1 VRTREPYSGRVLGR
15 PNARGRL
22 RIYLGAAAGVG
33 KTYQM
38 LGDALLDREDGVDI
52 VIGYLEPHGRR
63 GTEERARNLERAPT
77 RTFGGGG
84 RAETEPD
91 VAWLLERRPTVALV
105 DELAH
110 TCPPDA
116 PSRKRYE
123 DVERLLGAGIQ
134 VWTTVNIQHVEGL
147 NDRVRALTGVEVR
160 ETLPDR
166 FLRDADELRLVD
178 LNPAALRERIARGLV
193 YPAEHAE
200 RALAGFFTVENLTAL
215 RALVLH
221 ELAEIAAADAR
232 RVLGAG
238 ATGATERVLVGTG
251 GRRESAT
258 RLIRAGER
266 LAERLAAELFV
277 LVVEPSDRGLDPA
290 TAEVLA
296 EAERLTLS
304 CGGIFLRRRADDA
317 ADQLVR
323 EIAAQGITQVVLGES
338 RQSGLRRLTRQ
349 SLVEVVLRRTH
360 GVDVHVMAEPVD
372 ARGRAAGA

>member
-1 VRTREPYSGRVLGR
+1 MRTREPYSGRVLGR

-38 LGDALLDREDGVDI
+38 LGDAVLDREEGVD
-52 VIGYLEPHGRR
+52 VVVGYLEPHGRR
-63 GTEERARNLERAPT
+63 RTEERARDLERAPT
-77 RTFGGGG
+77 RTYGGGG

-91 VAWLLERRPTVALV
+91 VAWLLERRPTVVLI

-123 DVERLLGAGIQ
+123 DVERLLDAGIQ
-134 VWTTVNIQHVEGL
+134 VWATVNIQHVEGL
-147 NDRVRALTGVEVR
+147 NERVRALTGVEVR

-178 LNPAALRERIARGLV
+178 LSPPALRERIARGLV
-193 YPAEHAE
+193 YPPAQAE
-200 RALAGFFTVENLTAL
+200 RALTGFFTVENLTAL

-232 RVLGAG
+232 RMVGGRAAG
-238 ATGATERVLVGTG
+238 TTERVLVGTG

-266 LAERLAAELFV
+266 LAERLAAELYV
-277 LVVEPSDRGLDPA
+277 LVVEPVDGRIDAG

-296 EAERLTLS
+296 EAERLTTS
-304 CGGIFLRRRADDA
+304 AGGIFLRRRADDA

-349 SLVEVVLRRTH
+349 SLIEVVLRRTH
-360 GVDVHVMAEPVD
+360 GVDVHVIAERVD
-372 ARGRAAGA
+372 DRAGGQDA